1 MSIRVI
7 PGNPPQFI
15 DLDTGLEITEAEA
28 TPQLSNRQKNRLSIE
43 TKARAAI
50 ATNAQNLLDC
60 DAIIDA
66 ATTFLAIPAPTTAQR
81 NAYVNELARNVRELA
96 RQNKQQARQLNGLNR
111 NLIRDLSADDA

>member
-7 PGNPPQFI
+7 PGNPPKFV
-15 DLDTGLEITEAEA
+15 DMSTGLEIDEATA

-43 TKARAAI
+43 KKARAAI

-60 DAIIDA
+60 DAVIDR
-66 ATTFLAIPAPTTAQR
+66 ATTFLAIAAPTAAQR
-81 NAYVNELARNVRELA
+81 NAYTADLARDVRELA

-111 NLIRDLSADDA
+111 NLIRDLSADDS